1 MAHVETGLPLV
12 PGQGFFSRLETAI
25 KSTGNVIATLG
36 TDYTP
41 LIKFHEQ
48 QKNAL
53 DAADKAAWE
62 TGDQRLLNFNDS
74 WRHHWA
80 TKRLKSARDDNT
92 YVEGGAE
99 HICWSPKLFAMNLM
113 HQAGQLLPRI

>member
-25 KSTGNVIATLG
+25 KGAGNVIAALG

-48 QKNAL
+48 QKTAL

-74 WRHHWA
+74 LRHHWA
-80 TKRLKSARDDNT
+80 AKRLKATRDEST
-92 YVEGGAE
+92 YVEAGAE
-99 HICWSPKLFAMNLM
+99 HTFWSPKLFALNLM
-113 HQAGQLLPRI
+113 HQAGQLLPQI